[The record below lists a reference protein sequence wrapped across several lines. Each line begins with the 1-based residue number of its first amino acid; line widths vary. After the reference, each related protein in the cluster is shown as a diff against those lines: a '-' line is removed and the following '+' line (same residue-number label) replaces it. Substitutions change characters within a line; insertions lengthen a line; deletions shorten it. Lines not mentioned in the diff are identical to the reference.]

1 MWPSISVD
9 FLSKTTQQ
17 PQTTLSAL
25 MAARLMND
33 QSLQSRSDLLA
44 ARPRGASESAE
55 PGASRRYLRSIRVG
69 QRVEKERSFKWECM
83 SILVALHGIFL
94 NKLEAWR
101 RFKIGV
107 DVIKD
112 KIGMCSKRI
121 RKEALTKMKPSM
133 KYEVCILKHTWTEST
148 SSNSEKTQLRRY
160 RARGEQIA
168 MAGVGGTAGES
179 LAEVLFFL
187 SAVG

>member
-1 MWPSISVD
+1 
-9 FLSKTTQQ
+9 
-17 PQTTLSAL
+17 

-148 SSNSEKTQLRRY
+148 SSNSEKNPTPALPRKGGANRHGRRW
-160 RARGEQIA
+160 RNCWR
-168 MAGVGGTAGES
+168 VLGGGAF
-179 LAEVLFFL
+179 LL